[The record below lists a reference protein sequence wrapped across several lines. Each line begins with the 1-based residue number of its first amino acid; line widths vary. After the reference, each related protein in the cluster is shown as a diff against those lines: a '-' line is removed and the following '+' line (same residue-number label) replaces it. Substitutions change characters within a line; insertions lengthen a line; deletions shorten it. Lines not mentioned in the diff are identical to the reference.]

1 MLFHIVSDKAQALVK
16 QVSQLGWAFEQSPQ
30 EKATDRPR
38 SEGLGHGVA
47 WHGPRPGPAE
57 GSSESVGMGQALPG
71 SPHLPEAT
79 ARDCSPLPIR
89 HRCPFR
95 EGRAAETEGTPRL
108 QGGQGHSEESVIGG
122 RSLYWLR

>member
-38 SEGLGHGVA
+38 SEGPGHGGA
-47 WHGPRPGPAE
+47 WHGPRPGPAQ

-71 SPHLPEAT
+71 SPHVPEAA
-79 ARDCSPLPIR
+79 ARDYSPLPIR

-95 EGRAAETEGTPRL
+95 EGPAAETEARRGCRGT
-108 QGGQGHSEESVIGG
+108 GT
-122 RSLYWLR
+122 